1 MKRRDFVRNMSLA
14 SMTVPFAFKNYKYE
28 AISKTLFTVP
38 KMAED
43 RVLILVRLNGGNDG
57 LNTIIP
63 LDQYE
68 NLLLHRANI
77 IQPES
82 SIISLNSATGMHGSM
97 SGMANLFTEGKLS
110 IIQNVGYPE
119 QNRSHFRSM
128 DIWTSGMMD
137 VNATQGWLGRSFDTN
152 YPNFPADYPNTDFPD
167 PFAISMGYE
176 VSATCQGLMGNFSH
190 TVVNPFDAV
199 NLSSTV
205 GLNDGTYYGSHMEY
219 LTTIIAQTNAYAGQV
234 NTAANA
240 GSTLSTLYDA
250 NNPLAVQLQYIAQ
263 MISGGLKTKVYILNV
278 NGFDTHDLQVTANNA
293 TQGNHAVLLKSL
305 SDAIAAFQDDLS
317 LLGLEHKVAGM
328 TFSEFGRQISSNASH
343 GTDHGDAAPL
353 FMFGGCV
360 SNGIYGSNPIIP
372 SQLQDQDA
380 ISMQI
385 DFRDIYAT
393 VLKEWF
399 LVDPTEIQSMFE
411 HEVIFYN
418 LLGACNLGVDELN
431 AQKEKAIVFP
441 NPAYSKTTVKF
452 ESHDEWVKIDVIDLN
467 GREMKSVFSGNL
479 APQTHLIPIDLDDL
493 SAGNYRV
500 QIQKKSG
507 NISIQFVKVK

>member
-1 MKRRDFVRNMSLA
+1 
-14 SMTVPFAFKNYKYE
+14 
-28 AISKTLFTVP
+28 
-38 KMAED
+38 
-43 RVLILVRLNGGNDG
+43 
-57 LNTIIP
+57 
-63 LDQYE
+63 
-68 NLLLHRANI
+68 
-77 IQPES
+77 
-82 SIISLNSATGMHGSM
+82 
-97 SGMANLFTEGKLS
+97 
-110 IIQNVGYPE
+110 
-119 QNRSHFRSM
+119 
-128 DIWTSGMMD
+128 
-137 VNATQGWLGRSFDTN
+137 
-152 YPNFPADYPNTDFPD
+152 
-167 PFAISMGYE
+167 
-176 VSATCQGLMGNFSH
+176 
-190 TVVNPFDAV
+190 
-199 NLSSTV
+199 
-205 GLNDGTYYGSHMEY
+205 
-219 LTTIIAQTNAYAGQV
+219 
-234 NTAANA
+234 
-240 GSTLSTLYDA
+240 
-250 NNPLAVQLQYIAQ
+250 
-263 MISGGLKTKVYILNV
+263 LKTKVYILNV